1 MLFSGR
7 VYSVLIV
14 SSSEKLNTVL
24 KKLLPA
30 SDYGPVRVVTSIAA
44 AKREVVER
52 SYDFVVVNTPLVDD
66 FGDSFAMDISNK
78 KDVVVLMLIKK
89 EIYEEVHYKV
99 VDQGVYTLPKPVST
113 QIVEQALKWMASS
126 RERLRRMEKK
136 STSME
141 DRMKEI
147 RIVNHAKW
155 LLIEKKQMTEAEAHR
170 SIEKEAMDTG
180 STRRAIAERI
190 IAELEG

>member
-30 SDYGPVRVVTSIAA
+30 SDYGPVRVVTSVAA
-44 AKREVVER
+44 AKREILER
-52 SYDFVVVNTPLVDD
+52 SYDFVIVNTPLIDD
-66 FGDSFAMDISNK
+66 FGDGFACDVSNK
-78 KDVVVLMLIKK
+78 NDAAVMMLIKK
-89 EIYEEVHYKV
+89 EVYEEVHFKV
-99 VDQGVYTLPKPVST
+99 VDQGVFTLPKPIAAKT
-113 QIVEQALKWMASS
+113 VEQALKWMASA

-136 STSME
+136 SISME
-141 DRMKEI
+141 ERMKEI
-147 RIVNHAKW
+147 RMVNHAKW
-155 LLIEKKQMTEAEAHR
+155 LLIEKRQMTEADAHR

-180 STRRAIAERI
+180 STRRAVAERI
-190 IAELEG
+190 IAELE